1 MYLHYVQEN
10 SIITFFSTSNGRF
23 FTQIEL
29 KKKRKNR
36 TENKTMKIYFFS
48 GFSVIFTD
56 VPNICQLGIY
66 SGWMILIVCMFSS
79 KYIEKKYLQN
89 IKI

>member
-29 KKKRKNR
+29 KEK
-36 TENKTMKIYFFS
+36 TEQKTMKIYFFS